1 MSYMKDM
8 QMTWKKKYCHQAFDD
23 VLFQSTESNQNHSTF
38 KERFQLE
45 LSDGRRTIFDPIVLI
60 CTISL

>member
-1 MSYMKDM
+1 ME
-8 QMTWKKKYCHQAFDD
+8 KKYCHQAFDD